1 MTANYANY
9 PGHGLTKRSRDEWK
23 KLKARRA
30 VENARQLIEWARA
43 EYIDARWKHA
53 LNIKVSVQLVLYWN
67 PERVLSR
74 HKEFARLI
82 HSLNNEIAWSM
93 LTRKE
98 RKFIAGALDYYKKN
112 KKGV

>member
-43 EYIDARWKHA
+43 EYVDARKKYRGNFK
-53 LNIKVSVQLVLYWN
+53 LMVELTLKWN
-67 PERVLSR
+67 PQRVLSR
-74 HKEFARLI
+74 NEKFAQLTQ
-82 HSLNNEIAWSM
+82 SLNNEVAWGM
-93 LTRKE
+93 LTHKE
-98 RKFIAGALDYYKKN
+98 RKFIVDAIDHSQ
-112 KKGV
+112 KGV